1 MSTFGRELIQ
11 SLREDLAL
19 ENGRNAA
26 ACPARRSRFTLRL
39 PPDLEARLDARLK
52 TLTDRVSKNQWVI
65 AAIREKL
72 DRDAAGAAN
81 D

>member
-1 MSTFGRELIQ
+1 MSTFGRELIR
-11 SLREDLAL
+11 SLREAVVLQK
-19 ENGRNAA
+19 GRNPVAGTG
-26 ACPARRSRFTLRL
+26 PGRRITLRL
-39 PPDLEARLDARLK
+39 PPDLDARLEARLK